1 MIKSPF
7 ESAWAT
13 FSSYLSENVLLYYL
27 ELAIIVITLLIT
39 YRKGRKWYL
48 CKKLGADLAPI
59 YPRDKFTWL
68 NSVPVREILNNKR
81 EGHLIEK
88 LWEIFND
95 GNENCTVKVFG
106 SEMFVTIDPENLKA
120 LLATQFNDFELGIRH
135 AHFKPLLGDGI
146 FTLDYEGWKH
156 SRALLRPN
164 FSREKL
170 SHLHSLES
178 HLHVLFKHIDKHK
191 GQPFDFQELFFKFT
205 VDTATEFLFGHS
217 ADTLADESV
226 GMLKEEAF
234 EGERDFYACFNAA
247 QTICA
252 TRAWTQKGYLI
263 TVPFLWKE
271 FNRCNKVVHN
281 FADYYVNMALR
292 MSPEELE
299 KASTDGYTFLF
310 ELVKETRDPK
320 TLRDQALNIMIA
332 GRDTT
337 AGLMSFAFYELSKR
351 PDVWRKLKNEVYE
364 KFGSG
369 NDVRL
374 EEITFESL
382 KRCTYLKNF
391 INEVLRLYPS
401 VPANYR
407 QANKDTT
414 LPRGGGPDGSKP
426 VLIEKGTPIGY
437 VISATHR
444 SIKYYGKDAHEF
456 RPERWEDK
464 TLKPGWAYL
473 PFNGG
478 PRICLGQQFALTE
491 ASYVITRTIQEFP
504 NIFDHD
510 LEPETYP
517 PRMISQLTN
526 SLATGCHI
534 SLTR

>member
-1 MIKSPF
+1 MILSPF
-7 ESAWAT
+7 VTAWKN
-13 FSSYLSENVLLYYL
+13 FSSHLSENVLLYYL
-27 ELAIIVITLLIT
+27 ELFAIVVTLLIT
-39 YRKGRKWYL
+39 YRRARKWYL
-48 CKKLGADLAPI
+48 CKKLGAELAPI
-59 YPRDKFTWL
+59 FPKDKFTL
-68 NSVPVREILNNKR
+68 MNSIAIGEVLTKKR
-81 EGHLIEK
+81 DGYLLQG
-88 LWEIFND
+88 LWDIFND
-95 GNENCTVKVFG
+95 ENQNATVKVLG
-106 SEMFVTIDPENLKA
+106 TEMFVTIDPENLKA

-178 HLHVLFKHIDKHK
+178 HLGVLFKHINKHK
-191 GQPFDFQELFFKFT
+191 GRPFDLQELFYKFT

-217 ADTLADESV
+217 ADTLLDESIGV
-226 GMLKEEAF
+226 IKQEAF
-234 EGERDFYACFNAA
+234 EGERDFYTCFNGA

-252 TRAWTQKGYLI
+252 TRAWTQKGYLC
-263 TVPFLWKE
+263 TVPFLRKE

-281 FADYYVNMALR
+281 FADYYVDIALNM
-292 MSPEELE
+292 STEELE
-299 KASTDGYTFLF
+299 KASADGYTFLY
-310 ELVKETRDPK
+310 ELAKETRDPK
-320 TLRDQALNIMIA
+320 VLRDQALNIMIA

-337 AGLMSFAFYELSKR
+337 AGLMSFTFYELSKR
-351 PDVWRKLKNEVYE
+351 PDVWNKLKDEIYE
-364 KFGSG
+364 KYGYG
-369 NDVRL
+369 DDVRL

-382 KRCTYLKNF
+382 KKCTYLKNV

-401 VPANYR
+401 VPVNYR

-444 SIKYYGKDAHEF
+444 SLKYYGKDANEF
-456 RPERWEDK
+456 RPERWEDRA
-464 TLKPGWAYL
+464 LKPGWAYL

-491 ASYVITRTIQEFP
+491 ASYVITRIIQEFP

-510 LEPETYP
+510 LESENYP

-526 SLATGCHI
+526 SLAVGCNI
-534 SLTR
+534 SLMK